1 MLRVSIHQA
10 EIPPGWLRVLADER
24 LHPAVVR
31 MHEDPGKPWRLETL
45 AHAATM
51 SRTSFATL
59 FRAAAGMPP
68 LAYRSRVRGQAVA
81 AGADEPLLAQAVTLV
96 HAHDA
101 VTD

>member
-1 MLRVSIHQA
+1 
-10 EIPPGWLRVLADER
+10 
-24 LHPAVVR
+24 
-31 MHEDPGKPWRLETL
+31 
-45 AHAATM
+45 M

>member
-1 MLRVSIHQA
+1 
-10 EIPPGWLRVLADER
+10 
-24 LHPAVVR
+24 

-45 AHAATM
+45 ATM

-68 LAYRSRVRGQAVA
+68 LAYRSRVRSQAVA